1 MRTVCTIYFLVLF
14 SGLSIAQENT
24 TKLLAQAENTIYSD
38 PHEAVRI
45 AEFVSNKSQNKNE
58 LIEAAYI
65 LIRSY
70 YIEGSY
76 GKALKVGFK
85 FSEEEFQNKDDT
97 HLRINVILTRIL
109 RELELNA
116 LAEKYMEKAIQASQ
130 KSKNDNTISWFKGKT
145 IQYNIGANSEANT
158 AQYLKQLERAKNEFK
173 KIPSIS
179 HSFQIGSI
187 DLEIARIHIRELQ
200 LDSVPYYLQS
210 VYTESKK
217 VKPGNY
223 LEMKYLLEYGNY
235 LYLKKEHQA
244 AIDSLRAA
252 QQIAEKFTNI
262 TEQFTI
268 SEAISNNYLALGD
281 IPNFNLQ
288 NVKTQLLNNTK
299 NDLEN
304 DALNIAFNFIND
316 DDARKLAK
324 AESFFK
330 SNILI
335 FGGGLLLIV
344 VLWAGFAF
352 RYRIKMKQ
360 YQRILDYFEKKQKP
374 EPTLPPK
381 GKVVKQTTVPKEME
395 EIILEKLND
404 FENTTNFTNQDTSLS
419 RLALEMDTNTKYLSE
434 VVNFHKGKNF
444 NLYINELRVNYIIDK
459 LKKDPSYLQYKISYL
474 AEDSGFSSHSVFAT
488 VFKQVT
494 GISPTSFITIL
505 RTEKETSD
513 AKLIKNGH

>member
-1 MRTVCTIYFLVLF
+1 MRTVCAIYFLVLF
-14 SGLSIAQENT
+14 SGTSIAQENA
-24 TKLLAQAENTIYSD
+24 TKLLAQAENTIYSE

-45 AEFVSNKSQNKNE
+45 AEFVSNKTENKND

-70 YIEGSY
+70 YVEGSY
-76 GKALKVGFK
+76 DQALKIGFK
-85 FSEEEFQNKDDT
+85 FSEEEFQNEEDT

-130 KSKNDNTISWFKGKT
+130 KSDNNNTITWFKGKT
-145 IQYNIGANSEANT
+145 IQYNNTSNSKENT
-158 AQYLKQLERAKNEFK
+158 DLYLKQLERAKNEFK

-179 HSFQIGSI
+179 NSFQIGSI
-187 DLEIARIHIRELQ
+187 DLEIAATHLRELK
-200 LDSVPYYLQS
+200 LDLVPYYLQS
-210 VYTESKK
+210 VYNESKK
-217 VKPGNY
+217 VKPGNF

-281 IPNFNLQ
+281 IHNFNIQ
-288 NVKTQLLNNTK
+288 NNRTQDLINAK
-299 NDLEN
+299 KDLEN
-304 DALNIAFNFIND
+304 NALNIAFNFINY
-316 DDARKLAK
+316 DDARKLAN
-324 AESFFK
+324 AESFF
-330 SNILI
+330 NRNVLIL
-335 FGGGLLLIV
+335 GGLLSFILI
-344 VLWAGFAF
+344 LWAGFVI
-352 RYRIKMKQ
+352 RYRIRIKQ
-360 YQRILDYFEKKQKP
+360 YQHFIDYFERKQKP
-374 EPTLPPK
+374 EPSLPPK
-381 GKVVKQTTVPKEME
+381 KKVTKQTAIPKEME
-395 EIILEKLND
+395 DIILEKLNN

-419 RLALEMDTNTKYLSE
+419 RLALQMDTNTKYLSE

-459 LKKDPSYLQYKISYL
+459 LNNDPTYLQYKISYL
-474 AEDSGFSSHSVFAT
+474 AEDSGFSSHSVFAI

-494 GISPTSFITIL
+494 GISPTNFITIL
-505 RTEKETSD
+505 RDKKEGLEANLSNNE
-513 AKLIKNGH
+513 I